1 MFKIPLRSSIE
12 LKATSITT
20 RVVNMVMHLLD
31 SPSMKD
37 LLHYV
42 LEVLS
47 IDNL

>member
-1 MFKIPLRSSIE
+1 MSSIE
-12 LKATSITT
+12 LKAASLTT

-42 LEVLS
+42 LKVLS